1 MVARSRERRMN
12 IGEALAEI
20 FADRDSDVSGFS
32 DNEFEPSVSEEFEE
46 EDEEDEGEEDE
57 SGESGRQRLR
67 GVGLKSVFI
76 GL

>member
-1 MVARSRERRMN
+1 MSA
-12 IGEALAEI
+12 
-20 FADRDSDVSGFS
+20 VSVTL
-32 DNEFEPSVSEEFEE
+32 SVSEEFEE